1 MYGDV
6 YLHDQPLRYY
16 IKKHV
21 QQGCYFR
28 RKWTRR
34 IGSRCLLTLTKSFQT
49 HKSHLAPSRSPL
61 IQTCYNNNH
70 LSVWITP
77 SLLNTRERNGTPLSC
92 SRSRSRVRIESFYVH
107 KRSSVENHSSVENS
121 LAFFHNNKFLLPVY
135 CHDDRRMFGF
145 RACPCPSCLSDQW
158 ENCLNHH
165 SNSQRANQCLSGLF
179 LSVGQYLSVLSCLL
193 VHSLSALSL

>member
-1 MYGDV
+1 M
-6 YLHDQPLRYY
+6 
-16 IKKHV
+16 
-21 QQGCYFR
+21 
-28 RKWTRR
+28 
-34 IGSRCLLTLTKSFQT
+34 
-49 HKSHLAPSRSPL
+49 
-61 IQTCYNNNH
+61 
-70 LSVWITP
+70 WITP

-165 SNSQRANQCLSGLF
+165 SNSQRANQCPSDCSSLLVSISLLSWFTAFQLSPFGKSPLMSDVNNDSRYRTHTHSGLAGF
-179 LSVGQYLSVLSCLL
+179 FCLTF
-193 VHSLSALSL
+193 S